1 MPTRAHHRS
10 RSSIDRVFDL
20 LADLQDNQIA
30 LLLEDLNHTT
40 ASNVPV
46 SEAIALFNPD
56 SSSRP
61 KRLTPGPSSPGLLQP
76 PDWPRQR
83 KRISSVS
90 EPSTRPRTATQ
101 PSPKPSANPPLPTL
115 PTPEPL
121 RRPSTATPS
130 STQQSR
136 TRSYKRISR
145 PSGMLLSATAT
156 PDLRDLLVA
165 YLCGTPISS
174 VASLPATPQLASP
187 FSPIETGAD
196 PVELDLLEPSPMRTQ
211 IGYGRS
217 GRDLSENMCNIF
229 EILAS
234 N

>member
-40 ASNVPV
+40 PSNVPV
-46 SEAIALFNPD
+46 SEAIAFFSPD
-56 SSSRP
+56 SSCRP
-61 KRLTPGPSSPGLLQP
+61 KRLIPRPSSPTLRQP
-76 PDWPRQR
+76 PDWAPQG
-83 KRISSVS
+83 KRISSVP
-90 EPSTRPRTATQ
+90 EPFTRPKTAIQ
-101 PSPKPSANPPLPTL
+101 PSQTPSSALFPTM

-130 STQQSR
+130 SIQQSR
-136 TRSYKRISR
+136 TLSYKRISR
-145 PSGMLLSATAT
+145 PSGMLLSTTAI
-156 PDLRDLLVA
+156 PDPHNLLVA
-165 YLCGTPISS
+165 YLSDAPISS
-174 VASLPATPQLASP
+174 VTSLPTTPQLASP
-187 FSPIETGAD
+187 FSPMATGA
-196 PVELDLLEPSPMRTQ
+196 VAAELDLLEPSPMRTPL
-211 IGYGRS
+211 GYGRA
-217 GRDLSENMCNIF
+217 GQDLAENMCNIF